1 MSMGLG
7 VLSKYIARQNLLLL
21 FSCLVV
27 GIGIYLLIDAFD
39 RLDDFL
45 DAGLG
50 AGSILYYFAVK
61 IPMIISQILPAVF
74 LLSVV
79 VQMCGMAKAREL
91 MALRAGGVS
100 PAWFFWFFVAYGL
113 LWSVLQFG
121 FSQYV
126 GMFGQMETHRI
137 WKEEVRK
144 RELDELKVKNVWFR
158 DGPFIVHA
166 DNAWP
171 SRSRATGI
179 TVYEL
184 APDTDRLI
192 RILSATKAL
201 VDENGWG
208 LLEVSE
214 LDVRTYRSTEQKSR
228 FLSVRQNLR
237 SFMAVDTS
245 DKGQLPLWE
254 LTRVIKELKESGS
267 NVEVLETAWHARWAY
282 SFSLLVMAVL
292 GLAVTTFTEKAY
304 VGVGL
309 ALVGVFIFYGVYM
322 IGLSAG
328 QEGIVPPVVG
338 AWLANGVFGTLS
350 CARLA
355 WVSDRRLREWV
366 LGWFVVFRTDRPAVR

>member
-1 MSMGLG
+1 MSLGVG

-21 FSCLVV
+21 VSCLVV
-27 GIGIYLLIDAFD
+27 GIGIYLLVDAFD

-61 IPMIISQILPAVF
+61 IPVIISQILPAVF

-79 VQMCGMAKAREL
+79 VQMCIMGKAREL
-91 MALRAGGVS
+91 IALRAGGVS

-113 LWSVLQFG
+113 VWSVLQFG
-121 FSQYV
+121 FSQYI
-126 GMFGQMETHRI
+126 GMFGQMEAHRI
-137 WKEEVRK
+137 WKEEVRRK
-144 RELDELKVKNVWFR
+144 ELDELKVQDIWFR

-166 DNAWP
+166 DQAWP
-171 SRSRATGI
+171 SRSRATGV

-192 RILSATKAL
+192 RILTASKAL

-214 LDVRTYRSTEQKSR
+214 LDVRTYRSVERKSQ

-237 SFMAVDTS
+237 SFMAVDSNS

-254 LTRVIKELKESGS
+254 LSRVIRELKESGS

-282 SFSLLVMAVL
+282 AFSLLTMAVL
-292 GLAVTTFTEKAY
+292 GLSVTTFTEKTY
-304 VGVGL
+304 LGVGVSL
-309 ALVGVFIFYGVYM
+309 IGVFIFYGVYM
-322 IGLSAG
+322 VGLSAG
-328 QEGIVPPVVG
+328 QAGILPPVVA
-338 AWLANGVFGTLS
+338 AWFANGVFGALS

-355 WVSDRRLREWV
+355 WVSDRRVRETV
-366 LGWFVVFRTDRPAVR
+366 LGWLSFLRFGQA